1 MVATV
6 TDFLKKDILDK
17 IFADWQNVNVTP
29 GDSDRFYLAIGR
41 AEEWDSDANP
51 PVPNSSKGE
60 TIRFQET
67 IQSMKLI
74 PAVSFVVPRYNWTAG
89 NIYNAW
95 DDNYGSSTEISP
107 LGDIQH
113 PYYVITDEL
122 NVYVCIQ
129 QGKETNGVPANSTF
143 KPTDTTGEPF
153 TTGDDGYVWRYLY
166 TVGVIESRNF
176 LTSGYMPVELILDS
190 SEGGPAFEEL
200 STTRRAQ
207 LEQQKAAVKGQL
219 LGIAVDSG
227 GRGYTTEPTIT
238 ITAVSTFGDSVTQ
251 AKAFGRIANGRIYE
265 VVMKED
271 STATE
276 FSFGG
281 NYFTASVVDSG
292 GAGNGAVL
300 RAITTGEWGMGGNP
314 IVNLNSSALMFNAK
328 LTGEENGDFNVDN
341 DFRQIGIV
349 KNPLRDSA
357 QYESFIPK
365 TVGLN
370 GEDSALSAATAQAYK
385 RLPVAAGLISANID
399 GDQTVTGGTSSAQAI
414 VDYYDVNNQTLY
426 VHQTAETGFKA
437 FDSADLLSVSQGGGS
452 ATVVAEAGK
461 PVLRPAEV
469 NNFSGE
475 VIYIDNRTP
484 VTRDDEQTE
493 DIKVVIDL

>member
-6 TDFLKKDILDK
+6 TDFLKKDILDA
-17 IFADWQNVNVTP
+17 IYADWQNVNVAA

-60 TIRFQET
+60 TVRFQET

-74 PAVSFVVPRYNWTAG
+74 PAVSFVVPRHNWTAG
-89 NIYNAW
+89 AIYEAW
-95 DDNYGSSTEISP
+95 DDNYGSNTEIGA
-107 LGDIQH
+107 LGDIPN

-122 NVYVCIQ
+122 NVYACVQ
-129 QGKETNGVPANSTF
+129 QGKSANGVPKNSIY
-143 KPTDTTGEPF
+143 KPTDTTGAPF
-153 TTGDDGYVWRYLY
+153 STGDDNYVWRYLY

-190 SEGGPAFEEL
+190 SEGGPAFDEL

-207 LEQQKAAVKGQL
+207 LEQQQAAVRGEVF
-219 LGIAVDSG
+219 GIAVDSG
-227 GRGYTTEPTIT
+227 GTGYTSEPTLT
-238 ITAVSTFGDSVTQ
+238 ITAVSTFGDSVTEAQ
-251 AKAFGRIANGRIYE
+251 AFARVANGKIYE
-265 VVMKED
+265 VVMKSD
-271 STATE
+271 STASE
-276 FSFGG
+276 FSFGA
-281 NYFTASVVDSG
+281 NYHTASIAVTGGGGSG
-292 GAGNGAVL
+292 AAL
-300 RAITTGEWGMGGNP
+300 RAITTGEAGMGGNP

-357 QYESFIPK
+357 QYESFISK
-365 TVGLN
+365 
-370 GEDSALSAATAQAYK
+370 GEDSALTASTAQAYK
-385 RLPVAAGLISANID
+385 RLPVGAGLTSANIT
-399 GDQTVTGGTSSAQAI
+399 GDQIATGGTSGAKAV
-414 VDYYDVNNQTLY
+414 VDFYDVNTTTLY
-426 VHQTAETGFKA
+426 VHQTMATGFLP
-437 FDSADLLSVSQGGGS
+437 FDSADLITVSQGGGS

-469 NNFSGE
+469 RNFSGE
-475 VIYIDNRTP
+475 VIYIDNRSP